1 MAKKFFQ
8 HVTGMHDILFEDQKY
23 FQKVYSLVKEFADFY
38 DFKLIETPI
47 LEEAK
52 LFLTGVGAS
61 TDVVKKQMF
70 VFKTQGK
77 DIVALRPEG
86 TAPVCRSYIEHGMFN
101 LPQPVKLWYFGPFFR
116 YERPQLGRTRE
127 FHQFGFEV
135 LGKKASVIDVQ
146 IIKICYNIL
155 EELKIQNLSLE
166 INSIGCKKCRPIYR
180 KVLKNYLK
188 KREKDLCYDCKKR
201 IKENP
206 LRVLDCKVEKCQKI
220 IENAPQT
227 LDYLCQEC
235 RSHFKEVLEFLDTIE
250 LPYFLNTHLVRGLD
264 YYTKTVFEISNKDEV
279 GQKIGALVGGGR
291 YDDLVKLLGGKNTPA
306 CGASGGVERIVALMK
321 AQNIELKEEEEE
333 ESIFFAQLGDL
344 ARKKGLK
351 ILEELK
357 KAKIKVKSDFTKDSL
372 KSQLKLADKFKT
384 RYVLIFGQKEAM
396 ENTIIIKDMKKGQQE
411 SVKLESLIKRLKKK
425 I

>member
-1 MAKKFFQ
+1 
-8 HVTGMHDILFEDQKY
+8 
-23 FQKVYSLVKEFADFY
+23 
-38 DFKLIETPI
+38 
-47 LEEAK
+47 
-52 LFLTGVGAS
+52 
-61 TDVVKKQMF
+61 
-70 VFKTQGK
+70 
-77 DIVALRPEG
+77 
-86 TAPVCRSYIEHGMFN
+86 
-101 LPQPVKLWYFGPFFR
+101 
-116 YERPQLGRTRE
+116 
-127 FHQFGFEV
+127 
-135 LGKKASVIDVQ
+135 
-146 IIKICYNIL
+146 
-155 EELKIQNLSLE
+155 
-166 INSIGCKKCRPIYR
+166 
-180 KVLKNYLK
+180 
-188 KREKDLCYDCKKR
+188 
-201 IKENP
+201 
-206 LRVLDCKVEKCQKI
+206 VLDCKVEKCQKI
-220 IENAPQT
+220 IEKAPQT